1 MNVALSQVRIALAI
15 LGAVALAML
24 LNRLI
29 VTDKK
34 RIERTAQEMAD
45 AAAKGDVD
53 LLFSSISADYGD
65 QTMTR
70 THLRSLATRF
80 LGGDARANPKIQW
93 MTVNVVGTMAHVQ
106 LGISGGGGRE
116 YPVWSGISEWA
127 AEFRKET
134 DGAWRV
140 TNITP
145 VRILGGNVSGW
156 GDVLRHFERN
166 YTPN

>member
-127 AEFRKET
+127 AEFRKEA
-134 DGAWRV
+134 DRAWRLTSLTLLRV
-140 TNITP
+140 EGANF
-145 VRILGGNVSGW
+145 SGW
-156 GDVLRHFERN
+156 REVRHRLE
-166 YTPN
+166 

>member
-1 MNVALSQVRIALAI
+1 MSVNVSGAQARVQLSVSD
-15 LGAVALAML
+15 G
-24 LNRLI
+24 
-29 VTDKK
+29 
-34 RIERTAQEMAD
+34 
-45 AAAKGDVD
+45 
-53 LLFSSISADYGD
+53 
-65 QTMTR
+65 
-70 THLRSLATRF
+70 ATR
-80 LGGDARANPKIQW
+80 
-93 MTVNVVGTMAHVQ
+93 
-106 LGISGGGGRE
+106 E
-116 YPVWSGISEWA
+116 YAGWSGATEWA